1 MNYEKLYIGG
11 EWIEPISK
19 EKIQVENPAD
29 KSILGYVPAG
39 GEDDVNMAVAAA
51 KEAFKTWQ
59 FSAVDER
66 KQLLINLIPQLE
78 KRVDQMADTISKE
91 LGCGVK
97 FAKSMHVL
105 PYIKDVRDYLDM
117 VDNYPFEEKFDEY
130 LVRREPIGIVGAI
143 TPWNYPLGQIM
154 KKLSPSVL
162 GGNVMVLKPSQK
174 TPLVAFLLAEAIHEA
189 GFPKGVFNLV
199 SGRGSEVGN
208 VLATHRDVNL
218 ITFTG
223 STNGGLDVARLAID
237 DFKRLSL
244 ELGGKSPAIVLK
256 SADYKVAL
264 KKTLDKVYLNTG
276 QSCSAY
282 SRLFVPREEKEEIE
296 NLIIEMTKEYKFGD
310 PKDPE
315 VIIGPVANRKQF
327 EKVKYYIERGVQEG
341 AKLLIGEVPKE
352 SYGYYI
358 GPTVFT
364 DVDNKME
371 IAQNEIFGPVLC
383 VIPYDTVE
391 DAIQMANDSVYGL
404 SGGVFGQ
411 WEEAYEVAKRLRTG
425 TLVMN
430 NGNQLHRAPF
440 GGFKHSGFGREG
452 GKFGLDEFVEVK
464 ALFV

>member
-1 MNYEKLYIGG
+1 MNFDKLYING
-11 EWIEPISK
+11 EWVDPISK
-19 EKIQVENPAD
+19 EKIEVENPAN
-29 KSILGYVPAG
+29 KEIFGSVPAAG
-39 GEDDVNMAVAAA
+39 AEDVNRAVAAA

-59 FSAVDER
+59 FSTIEER
-66 KQLLINLIPQLE
+66 KKLLNNLIPQLE
-78 KRVDQMADTISKE
+78 KRVDQMAEIISKE
-91 LGCGVK
+91 LGCGIK

-105 PYIKDVRDYLDM
+105 PYIKDVKDYLAM

-130 LVRREPIGIVGAI
+130 IVRREPIGIVGAI

-154 KKLSPSVL
+154 KKLSPSIL
-162 GGNVMVLKPSQK
+162 GGNAMVLKPSQK

-189 GFPKGVFNLV
+189 GFPKGIFNLV
-199 SGRGSEVGN
+199 SGRGKEVGN
-208 VLATHRDVNL
+208 VLATHKDVNL

-223 STNGGLDVARLAID
+223 STDGGLDVARLAID

-244 ELGGKSPAIVLK
+244 ELGGKSPAIILK
-256 SADYKVAL
+256 SADYKIAL
-264 KKTLDKVYLNTG
+264 KKTLDKVYFNTG

-282 SRLFVPREEKEEIE
+282 SRLFVPRDEKDKIEE
-296 NLIIEMTKEYKFGD
+296 LILEMTKEYKFGD
-310 PKDPE
+310 PSDPE
-315 VIIGPVANRKQF
+315 VLIGPVANKKQF
-327 EKVKYYIERGVQEG
+327 DKVKYYIERGVQEG
-341 AKLLIGEVPKE
+341 AKLLIGEVPTE
-352 SYGYYI
+352 SHGYYI

-383 VIPYDTVE
+383 VIPYDDV
-391 DAIQMANDSVYGL
+391 DQAIEMANDTVYGL

-452 GKFGLDEFVEVK
+452 GKFGLDEFVEIK
-464 ALFV
+464 GLFI